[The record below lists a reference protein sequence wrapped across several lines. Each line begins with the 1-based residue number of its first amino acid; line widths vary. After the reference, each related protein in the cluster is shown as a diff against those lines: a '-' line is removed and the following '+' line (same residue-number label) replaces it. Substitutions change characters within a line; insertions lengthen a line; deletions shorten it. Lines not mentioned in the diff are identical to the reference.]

1 MLFKCFVERSFFSG
15 RGKII
20 SVSKDG
26 LNDEWAFV
34 KNASLWDAQNQ
45 CKPAFYEVVKV
56 GINYNALDSLF
67 SITDTLSENK
77 YTTESWELLMASL
90 SKAQYVM
97 NRNYSYTVSAG
108 DSLENAKNNLDLAIR
123 SLVVSSSNVNEYENT
138 IPKQFVL
145 NQNYPNPFNPTTTI
159 GYQLPISGYLTLK
172 VYNLLGQEVATIFE
186 GVQSAG
192 NYSVTFDANGLTGG
206 IYFYQLKAGNFVE
219 NKKFILLK

>member
-1 MLFKCFVERSFFSG
+1 
-15 RGKII
+15 
-20 SVSKDG
+20 
-26 LNDEWAFV
+26 
-34 KNASLWDAQNQ
+34 
-45 CKPAFYEVVKV
+45 
-56 GINYNALDSLF
+56 
-67 SITDTLSENK
+67 
-77 YTTESWELLMASL
+77 MASL

-138 IPKQFVL
+138 IPNNSCSTRIIPILQSDYNHRL
-145 NQNYPNPFNPTTTI
+145 PTANI
-159 GYQLPISGYLTLK
+159 GYLTLK